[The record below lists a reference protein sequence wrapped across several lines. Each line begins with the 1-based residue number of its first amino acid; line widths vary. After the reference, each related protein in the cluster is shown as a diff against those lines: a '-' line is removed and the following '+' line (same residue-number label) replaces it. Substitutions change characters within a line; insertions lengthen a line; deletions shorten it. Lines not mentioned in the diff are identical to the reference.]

1 MSEDFPAT
9 GFRRRRTL
17 SLAALGTV
25 TALATGAALWL
36 WLDVRALGEREAAL
50 EQQMQSLARHAEAL
64 ATGSKHMSATLGT
77 LNSGQA
83 DLALRVDG
91 LYGARRA
98 ALLASEAEYL
108 VRLAAQRLALMQ
120 DPAGALALLTAAD
133 GVLADIRDADT
144 HAARAALARDIT
156 ALRGSGTLDVEAIYL
171 RLAALPAQ
179 LESNGPVAT
188 ATTAS
193 TASTATTATSTPAT
207 PAAGSPVSAWDR
219 LVGTVTSL
227 VTIRRVDVAPAPAIT
242 AGERE
247 IAART
252 FALLVQQAQLGL
264 LQRNAAIYQ
273 HSLAQA
279 DQWLD
284 RTASGH
290 SPHRQALRREL
301 SSLRA
306 IDIGARLPDLNASM
320 GATRALA
327 ARLLPE
333 GGRQDASP

>member
-1 MSEDFPAT
+1 MSEDFPVT
-9 GFRRRRTL
+9 GFRRQRTL

-25 TALATGAALWL
+25 AALAAGAALWL

-77 LNSGQA
+77 INAGQA

-91 LYGARRA
+91 LYGTRRA
-98 ALLASEAEYL
+98 GLLASEAEYL

-120 DPAGALALLTAAD
+120 DPAGALALLSAAD

-144 HAARAALARDIT
+144 HAARAALSRDIS
-156 ALRGSGTLDVEAIYL
+156 ALRSSGTLDVEALYL
-171 RLAALPAQ
+171 RLSALPAQ
-179 LESNGPVAT
+179 LESAGPVAASGT
-188 ATTAS
+188 AAG
-193 TASTATTATSTPAT
+193 T
-207 PAAGSPVSAWDR
+207 PAATATPSTAPPVSAWDR

-227 VTIRRVDVAPAPAIT
+227 VTIRRVDVAPAPAVT
-242 AGERE
+242 PGERE
-247 IAART
+247 MAART
-252 FALLVQQAQLGL
+252 FALLVQQAQLAL
-264 LQRNAAIYQ
+264 LQRNGAIYQ

-284 RTASGH
+284 RTSTGH
-290 SPHRQALRREL
+290 SQRRQALRREL

-306 IDIGARLPDLNASM
+306 IDIGARLPDLSASM
-320 GATRALA
+320 GATRTLA
-327 ARLLPE
+327 ARLLPD
-333 GGRQDASP
+333 GVSKDASP

>member
-1 MSEDFPAT
+1 MSEDFPGSA
-9 GFRRRRTL
+9 FRRQRSL
-17 SLAALGTV
+17 SLLVLGTV

-36 WLDVRALGEREAAL
+36 WLDMRALGEREAVL

-64 ATGSKHMSATLGT
+64 ASGSKHMSATLGT

-91 LYGARRA
+91 LYGTRRA
-98 ALLASEAEYL
+98 GLLASEAEYL

-144 HAARAALARDIT
+144 HAARAALARDIA
-156 ALRGSGTLDVEAIYL
+156 ALRGSGTLDVEALYL

-179 LESNGPVAT
+179 LDAAAPGAAGAGEGPAATMPAAT
-188 ATTAS
+188 APS
-193 TASTATTATSTPAT
+193 TA
-207 PAAGSPVSAWDR
+207 PAASIWDR
-219 LVGTVTSL
+219 LLGTVTSL

-242 AGERE
+242 ADERDM
-247 IAART
+247 AART
-252 FALLVQQAQLGL
+252 FALLVQQAQLAL
-264 LQRNAAIYQ
+264 LQRNGAIYQ

-290 SPHRQALRREL
+290 SQRRQSLRREL

-306 IDIGARLPDLNASM
+306 IDIGARLPDLSASM
-320 GATRALA
+320 GATRTLA

-333 GGRQDASP
+333 GARQDALP